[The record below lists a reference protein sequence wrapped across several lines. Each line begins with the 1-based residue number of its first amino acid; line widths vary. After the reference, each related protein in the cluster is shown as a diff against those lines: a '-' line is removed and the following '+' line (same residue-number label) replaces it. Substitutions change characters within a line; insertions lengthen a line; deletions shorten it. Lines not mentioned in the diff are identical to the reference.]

1 MTKFDEII
9 KECSP
14 YVTIETFQ
22 NLYEDYNIIS
32 ITSGGKV
39 IEARLE
45 DEDNE

>member
-14 YVTIETFQ
+14 HVTIEAFQ
-22 NLYEDYNIIS
+22 KLYEDYNIIS

-39 IEARLE
+39 IEARFE

>member
-9 KECSP
+9 KDCSP
-14 YVTIETFQ
+14 HVSIETFQ
-22 NLYEDYNIIS
+22 ELYEDHNIIS

-45 DEDNE
+45 DKEN